1 MTSESTISESTISE
15 TKSTESISEDLREL
29 TSICQD
35 GQLGYLTAA
44 HQVENSQ
51 LKTIF
56 SSYATQRSRFVRDLE
71 DEVRRL
77 GSTDTEAPSPLGSL
91 HRGWM
96 QLKGAISGGSG
107 AAIVAACETG
117 EDHAAAAYERV
128 VDLELP
134 GQTGTLVARQWEAIK
149 EAHSHMLRLK
159 HEGEQA
165 DFPKDAKA

>member
-1 MTSESTISESTISE
+1 MNVETMHSESTLQ
-15 TKSTESISEDLREL
+15 DLREPAEV
-29 TSICQD
+29 CQH
-35 GQLGYLTAA
+35 GQLGYLTTA
-44 HQVENSQ
+44 HQVRNSQ

-56 SSYATQRSRFVRDLE
+56 TTYATQRSRFVRELE

-77 GSTDTEAPSPLGSL
+77 RSTDREVPSPLGSL